1 MMKQA
6 NKIIDFFGNV
16 IKDQQMT
23 AGHVSLY
30 VSLFQL
36 WKIHEYKNPFR
47 ISRRE
52 VMKLSR
58 IKSFPTY
65 YKCIKELHHAGFII
79 YSPKYNS
86 YEGSFIEII
95 DFEDDF
101 FGKNETVQ
109 NQRTVSSDKM
119 CFSFPVFSEVEIYFL
134 EQDLRSDQANQFY
147 SQYQSKN
154 GKVGYDRSV
163 KCWKSAARNWIYTY
177 KNTNQNQKT

>member
-52 VMKLSR
+52 VMMLSR
-58 IKSFPTY
+58 IKSFATY
-65 YKCIKELHHAGFII
+65 YKCIRELHSAGFII
-79 YSPKYNS
+79 YSPSSNS
-86 YEGSFIEII
+86 YEGSSIKII
-95 DFEDDF
+95 DFEREEVD
-101 FGKNETVQ
+101 KSKIVQ
-109 NQRTVSSDKM
+109 N
-119 CFSFPVFSEVEIYFL
+119 
-134 EQDLRSDQANQFY
+134 
-147 SQYQSKN
+147 
-154 GKVGYDRSV
+154 V
-163 KCWKSAARNWIYTY
+163 KI
-177 KNTNQNQKT
+177 QH